1 MTLNIP
7 NTYKQR
13 VVVIGGGFGGMNA
26 IKKLRNKGFLVVLFD
41 KNNYHTFQPLLYQV
55 ATAGLQPN
63 SIASP
68 LRNTSTCQAKP
79 PMIA

>member
-7 NTYKQR
+7 NTFKQR

-26 IKKLRNKGFLVVLFD
+26 IKKLRNKGYQVVLFD

-55 ATAGLQPN
+55 GTAGLQPD

-68 LRNTSTCQAKP
+68 LRSCARF
-79 PMIA
+79 IALRG